1 MVGGTVTLVIP
12 FDILA
17 QAVAELSLED
27 KQRLWEL
34 LYEQIE
40 QDEEDRFEQDPAV
53 RAEIE
58 QALKDYEAGDY
69 ITFEEYLAQRRQKGN
84 E

>member
-1 MVGGTVTLVIP
+1 MPNGSVKLVIP

-17 QAVAELSLED
+17 DAVSELSLED

-40 QDEEDRFEQDPAV
+40 QDEEDRIEQDPAG

-69 ITFEEYLAQRRQKGN
+69 ITFEEYLAQRQKN
-84 E
+84 NQA

>member
-1 MVGGTVTLVIP
+1 MATGTIKLVIP
-12 FDILA
+12 FDILTD
-17 QAVAELSLED
+17 AVAELSLED
-27 KQRLWEL
+27 KRRLFEL

-40 QDEEDRFEQDPAV
+40 QADEDALEQDPAV

-69 ITFEEYLAQRRQKGN
+69 LTIEAYMAQQRQKKD
-84 E
+84 